1 MVDLIVFS
9 VCENKYAINID
20 NVQRIIQAAELTLIP
35 NSSEF
40 IDGMIPYENSVIK
53 VLNFRKLIGLPPH
66 EDELKCIEE
75 SSLKYIFYEN
85 ENEIFAVKV
94 DFINDIAHI
103 QEEDIMNC
111 DEDNSL
117 SEFLELSGIL
127 DIEGTLINII
137 KTIKLPQKE
146 I

>member
-1 MVDLIVFS
+1 MIDLIVFS
-9 VCENKYAINID
+9 VCENRYAINID
-20 NVQRIIQAAELTLIP
+20 NVQRIIQAAELTSIP
-35 NSSEF
+35 NTSEL
-40 IDGMIPYENSVIK
+40 IDGMMPYENSVIK

-66 EDELKCIEE
+66 EDELKSIED

-85 ENEIFAVKV
+85 SDENFAIKV
-94 DFINDIAHI
+94 DFIDDIAHV
-103 QEEDIMNC
+103 QEVDIINS
-111 DEDNSL
+111 DEDNNL

-137 KTIKLPQKE
+137 KTIRLPQKE